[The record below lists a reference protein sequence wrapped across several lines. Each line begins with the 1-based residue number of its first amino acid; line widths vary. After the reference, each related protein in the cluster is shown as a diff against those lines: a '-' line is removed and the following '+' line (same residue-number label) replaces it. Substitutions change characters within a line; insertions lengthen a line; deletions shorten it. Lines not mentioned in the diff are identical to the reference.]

1 MTYPDPVTW
10 TPLGL
15 SFDVFAILV
24 VITVCAFF
32 YLALR
37 WMSEYIA
44 LFGSALIALTA
55 HAIGLITWMVFLLI
69 ILSLLSSLIYTGYRQ
84 QRRR

>member
-1 MTYPDPVTW
+1 MAYPDPVTW

-15 SFDVFAILV
+15 SFDVFAILAV
-24 VITVCAFF
+24 LTVCAFF

-37 WMSEYIA
+37 WMSEYLA

-55 HAIGLITWMVFLLI
+55 YTVGLITWMVFLLI
-69 ILSLLSSLIYTGYRQ
+69 ILTLVSLLVYTGYWQ